1 MTGELGVQVEP
12 RKLLGLLANEGRLR
26 VVAAIVL
33 GAGSVEAVS
42 AISKLDARV
51 ATRSLGQLIAG
62 GLVEGD
68 AAAGYRLRTEV
79 FRDAAHGDGGG
90 AAEQDALR
98 GVVRNGRLPRSRA
111 ERLVVL
117 RQLTDLFEPERRYPE
132 AEVNS
137 RLRVFNPDYA
147 LLRRYMIDEGLMQRA
162 TEITLD
168 GRTVMVYWR
177 TGKQEVT

>member
-26 VVAAIVL
+26 VAAAIVL
-33 GAGSVEAVS
+33 GAGTLAE
-42 AISKLDARV
+42 IGTMTGLDD
-51 ATRSLGQLIAG
+51 ATLAKAFKQVRSG

-68 AAAGYRLRTEV
+68 AAGGYRLRTEV

>member
-26 VVAAIVL
+26 GAAAS
-33 GAGSVEAVS
+33 G
-42 AISKLDARV
+42 LDD
-51 ATRSLGQLIAG
+51 ATLAKAFKQVRSG

-68 AAAGYRLRTEV
+68 AAGGYRLRTEV

-117 RQLTDLFEPERRYPE
+117 RQLTDPFAP
-132 AEVNS
+132 
-137 RLRVFNPDYA
+137 
-147 LLRRYMIDEGLMQRA
+147 
-162 TEITLD
+162 
-168 GRTVMVYWR
+168 
-177 TGKQEVT
+177 